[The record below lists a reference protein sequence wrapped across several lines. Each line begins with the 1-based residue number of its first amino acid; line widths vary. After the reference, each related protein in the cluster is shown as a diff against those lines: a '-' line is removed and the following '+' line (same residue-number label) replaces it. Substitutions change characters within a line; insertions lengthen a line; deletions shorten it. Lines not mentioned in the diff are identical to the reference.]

1 MMGEDFMRTLCVM
14 FLALLLAGCASSP
27 PAAGLTAEE
36 AKALAMQF
44 ANEKAFRLYR
54 VQPYRDGQPA
64 RFKSGHWIW
73 TDRRGVGQMDMQVTV
88 ELAADGST
96 NRVDLNVFDSMYR
109 PMGPQTITK

>member
-1 MMGEDFMRTLCVM
+1 MRTSCVIV
-14 FLALLLAGCASSP
+14 LALLLAGCASSP

-36 AKALAMQF
+36 AKALARQF

-54 VQPYRDGQPA
+54 VQPFREGQA
-64 RFKSGHWIW
+64 ASFKAGRWVW

-96 NRVDLNVFDSMYR
+96 NSVDLKVFDSMLR
-109 PMGPQTITK
+109 MMP